1 MEFVKDLV
9 SVIVPV
15 YNGQEHLK
23 RCIDSILGQTY
34 SKIELIL
41 VDNYSTDQSFE
52 ICNEYAKRDHRVV
65 VVRQD
70 RRWVSA
76 VRNKGLES
84 MTGEYCCFCDQD
96 DVYAP
101 YMLER
106 LYQMMQQE
114 QVDLASCNYC
124 RKWEDGT
131 IKTDRRVCG
140 GDYSTPDDKS
150 KMMFIL
156 NDILEVKLS
165 FCVWNKMFRS
175 DIIREHNI
183 TFEERL
189 RICEDLGFFV
199 NYACYGRRTI
209 ATAEIMYDWYQYATS
224 ASEFERSGSI
234 CLNDFTYA
242 FEHVYENIKS
252 NHAMVGMQKK
262 FYIVFMKAMDYQYRK
277 AMNADAIKPH
287 KDIVLR
293 DFYFGQLKKVII
305 HPIQMYRYLGKNMAI
320 LLWKRSVFHMI
331 KSRK

>member
-1 MEFVKDLV
+1 MEFKENLV

-15 YNGQEHLK
+15 YNGQEHLS

-34 SKIELIL
+34 TDIELIL
-41 VDNYSTDQSFE
+41 VDNYSTDQSYA
-52 ICNEYAKRDHRVV
+52 ICEEYAKKDSRVV
-65 VVRQD
+65 VTRQD
-70 RRWVSA
+70 RSWVSA
-76 VRNKGLES
+76 VRNKGLEV

-101 YMLER
+101 HMLQT

-131 IKTDRRVCG
+131 IKTDRRVCD
-140 GDYSTPDDKS
+140 GDYLTLDDRS
-150 KMMFIL
+150 KLKFIID
-156 NDILEVKLS
+156 DILEVKLS

-175 DIIREHNI
+175 RIIREYNI

-199 NYACYGRRTI
+199 NYACYSRRTL
-209 ATAEIMYDWYQYATS
+209 ATAEIMYDWYQYTTS

-242 FEHVYENIKS
+242 FEHVYANLIENS
-252 NHAMVGMQKK
+252 AMKIMRKN
-262 FYIVFMKAMDYQYRK
+262 YYTVFLKAMDYQYRK
-277 AMNADAIKPH
+277 SMNVDAIAPH

-293 DFYFGQLKKVII
+293 EFYFTQLRRAIL
-305 HPIQMYRYLGKNMAI
+305 HPIRMWQFLGKNMA
-320 LLWKRSVFHMI
+320 LLLIKRSVFHML
-331 KSRK
+331 KSRG